1 MKKNNHES
9 VKMID
14 NPIDKVTVDDIM
26 NDTSHEGWCTNCGN
40 TQGINHLGTQPC
52 IICGKHEWMD
62 AYSFRKMR
70 EAQKDNYKEIGK
82 P

>member
-1 MKKNNHES
+1 MNKITS
-9 VKMID
+9 
-14 NPIDKVTVDDIM
+14 DDIM
-26 NDTSHEGWCTNCGN
+26 NDTSHECWCTNCGH
-40 TQGINHLGTQPC
+40 TQGVNHLGSQQC

-82 P
+82 Q